1 MFLCIEN
8 IYFYKMSIDNNK
20 QYITN
25 DISYSKNEET
35 TIILS
40 LLEEISKIEEKIIEL
55 KNSVNAENNNDNKNK
70 EIENL
75 NITK

>member
-1 MFLCIEN
+1 
-8 IYFYKMSIDNNK
+8 MSIDNNK

-75 NITK
+75 NITKIN